1 MRTRLVLVLLVALA
15 PPSLAQQPPSIYQR
29 PIEATAVITGSP
41 RLRDGSFQMQ
51 GVAALCGEIPKERS
65 LTGEAGFVIEI
76 ADPPQG
82 TMTTITFGSKQLVGG
97 RTTASS
103 FRLSVGV
110 ASPQVGRP
118 PLYVLNTDPPGT
130 KNTGSATLIN
140 AKGVTTLTV
149 AGVND
154 ANEQIQLLATC
165 RPAA

>member
-1 MRTRLVLVLLVALA
+1 MRTRLVTLLLTMSVL
-15 PPSLAQQPPSIYQR
+15 PSIAQQPPSIYQR

-51 GVAALCGEIPKERS
+51 GVAVLCGEIPKERS

-82 TMTTITFGSKQLVGG
+82 TITTITFSSKQLVG
-97 RTTASS
+97 RTTTAAS

-118 PLYVLNTDPPGT
+118 PLYILNTDPRDT
-130 KNTGSATLIN
+130 RNTGSASLAT
-140 AKGVTTLTV
+140 AKGVTTLSVT
-149 AGVND
+149 GVND
-154 ANEQIQLLATC
+154 ANERIQLSVTC
-165 RPAA
+165 R

>member
-1 MRTRLVLVLLVALA
+1 MRTCLVLLLLTTVAPA
-15 PPSLAQQPPSIYQR
+15 TSAQQPPSIYQR

-51 GVAALCGEIPKERS
+51 GVAALCGEIPKEQS
-65 LTGEAGFVIEI
+65 LTGEASFVIEI

-82 TMTTITFGSKQLVGG
+82 TITTITFGSNQLVG
-97 RTTASS
+97 RTTTASS

-130 KNTGSATLIN
+130 RNTGSASLTN
-140 AKGVTTLTV
+140 AKGVTTLSVT
-149 AGVND
+149 GVND
-154 ANEQIQLLATC
+154 ANERIQLSATC
-165 RPAA
+165 R